1 MDPMGWILLVVI
13 VMDNQQF
20 HAGDYVFFKLF
31 LTCSLESGP
40 NSFSSSQKTVWFQL
54 LLSVSGS
61 LQENAPGVL

>member
-20 HAGDYVFFKLF
+20 HAGDYVLFKWF
-31 LTCSLESGP
+31 CTCSLESGP
-40 NSFSSSQKTVWFQL
+40 NSFSIFQETVWAQL

-61 LQENAPGVL
+61 LQENATGVL